1 MLLNKDL
8 RSPVKAID
16 LGLAVPFEKDELPL
30 TNLGL
35 EGEQGASKDAASC
48 PVDI

>member
-1 MLLNKDL
+1 MLLNEDV

-16 LGLAVPFEKDELPL
+16 LGLATPFEKDDLPL

-35 EGEQGASKDAASC
+35 EGG
-48 PVDI
+48 